1 MRRLLFLSLLPLM
14 LFFSGCAPK
23 ELTLASFNPAINP
36 IKEGKISTYNP
47 KRDTIMVYTYTQKA
61 GKIIET
67 IDVGKVLP
75 FRIEF
80 MDLWVS
86 GLGHDLRRI
95 THNHAET
102 LKESLMYGAEQK
114 GMQILH
120 VGDQDFVIDNDFA
133 QQILEAVRR
142 YEDNMKHYERDRRIP
157 LLKEL

>member
-1 MRRLLFLSLLPLM
+1 MHRFLLLCLTTLAFIL
-14 LFFSGCAPK
+14 SGCAPK

-36 IKEGKISTYNP
+36 VKEGKISTYNP
-47 KRDTIMVYTYTQKA
+47 KRDTVMVYTYSQKE

-67 IDVGKVLP
+67 IDAGKVLP

-80 MDLWVS
+80 MDLWVT

-95 THNHAET
+95 TNNHAET

-114 GMQILH
+114 GMQTLH
-120 VGDQDFVIDNDFA
+120 VNEQDFILDNDFA

-142 YEDNMKHYERDRRIP
+142 YEDNMKRYERDRRIP
-157 LLKEL
+157 LIKEL